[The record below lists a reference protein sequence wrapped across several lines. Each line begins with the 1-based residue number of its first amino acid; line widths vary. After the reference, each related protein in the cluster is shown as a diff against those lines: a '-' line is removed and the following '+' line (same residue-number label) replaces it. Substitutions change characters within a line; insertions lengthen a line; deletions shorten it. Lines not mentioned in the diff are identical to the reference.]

1 MSGSTP
7 TYRQTDLF
15 VSAALPILADVVDV
29 VEDEIEVHA
38 HDFCEIAVV
47 AGGTAEH
54 VTAGG
59 SRPIR
64 LGDVFVL
71 RPGAWHGFA
80 DCHDL
85 VVANTCFSVATL
97 AGDLAFL
104 RDLPAFRQLLWSGPV
119 AAGRHGVL
127 ERKTDSATVDAVT
140 ERVRTLNQ
148 ELTDRPD
155 NRVLLLGQLL
165 TVLGHLVEG
174 AAPTSETE
182 LPSAVKE
189 IADQL
194 ESAPDRPWTM
204 NEIAVAV
211 SLDPAHL
218 SRLFRRHLGL
228 PPIAYLARI
237 RAERA
242 AGLLARSD
250 LPVARVGAM
259 VGWPDPTYFAR
270 RFKALHGVTP
280 TVYRERSQKS
290 LCAVPYQNS

>member
-15 VSAALPILADVVDV
+15 VAAALPILADVVEV
-29 VEDEIEVHA
+29 PDEIEVHA

-47 AGGTAEH
+47 AGGTAKH

-59 SRPIR
+59 ARPIR

-71 RPGAWHGFA
+71 RPGAWHGFV
-80 DCHDL
+80 DCRDL
-85 VVANTCFSVATL
+85 VVANACFSVATL

-104 RDLPAFRQLLWSGPV
+104 RDLPAFRRLLWSGPV

-127 ERKTDSATVDAVT
+127 EQATDAATVHTVT
-140 ERVRTLNQ
+140 ERLRTLHQ
-148 ELTDRPD
+148 DLIDRPD

-165 TVLGHLVEG
+165 TVLGHLGES
-174 AAPTSETE
+174 ATTTSETE
-182 LPSAVKE
+182 LPAAVRQL
-189 IADQL
+189 ADQL
-194 ESAPDRPWTM
+194 ESAPERPWTM
-204 NEIAVAV
+204 TEIAGMVN
-211 SLDPAHL
+211 LDPAHL

-250 LPVARVGAM
+250 LSVARVGAM

-280 TVYRERSQKS
+280 TVYRERSK
-290 LCAVPYQNS
+290 